1 MNVLVTGGAGYVG
14 SVLVPK
20 LLEKGYKVRVVDNMM
35 YGVPSLLPCFIN
47 PNFEFIRGDVRDE
60 KVMREALEGADV
72 IIHLAAIVG
81 APACQRDEKLAWEVN
96 YEATALLDELRDKDQ
111 TVIFAST
118 GSVYGKV
125 DGICTEETPI
135 NPLSTYGV
143 TKARAEERLLSSG
156 NVIVYRFATAFG
168 LSPRLRLDLLPND
181 FTFQAVKNRSLIV
194 YERHFRRTFIHVTDM
209 ARAFLFALEN
219 MDKMRDEVYNVGN
232 ESMNYTKEEVALKI
246 KEKVDFYLYFADI
259 GSDPDKRDYEV
270 SYEKIRRLGFE
281 TKVTMDQGID
291 ELIRGFQMLT
301 LRTPYRNVEE

>member
-1 MNVLVTGGAGYVG
+1 MRVLVTGGAGFVG

-20 LLEKGYKVRVVDNMM
+20 LLERGYKVRVVDNMM

-47 PNFEFIRGDVRDE
+47 PDFDFIRGDVRDE
-60 KVMREALEGADV
+60 AVMKRALEDIDV

-81 APACQRDEKLAWEVN
+81 APACQRDERLAWEVN
-96 YEATALLDELRDKDQ
+96 YGAVELLDDLRSKDQ
-111 TVIFAST
+111 PVIFAST
-118 GSVYGKV
+118 GSVYGRV
-125 DGICTEETPI
+125 EGICTEETPV
-135 NPLSTYGV
+135 NPLSTYGM

-156 NVIVYRFATAFG
+156 NVVVYRFATAFG

-181 FTFQAVKNRSLIV
+181 FTFQAVRNKSLIV
-194 YERHFRRTFIHVTDM
+194 YEKHFRRTFIHVTDM
-209 ARAFLFALEN
+209 ARSFIFALEN
-219 MDKMRDEVYNVGN
+219 LDRMRDEVYNVGH

-246 KEKVDFYLYFADI
+246 KEKVDFFLYFADI

-291 ELIRGFQMLT
+291 ELIRGFQMIT
-301 LRTPYRNVEE
+301 FRTPYRNVEE